1 MAPNNRRNPASLY
14 ELLDKNALKSSRKAG
29 PLKIPDWFNKS
40 SRTAPAAPGP
50 PTTEPPAAA
59 PAPASTGES
68 AQPTTAPPIEKTPAA
83 PSATAVSPGATVS
96 PSPSSSD
103 PFDRLV
109 NAGPPSLRMVSPL
122 SRSEAPSALGG
133 RPPWMLL
140 GAASLL
146 GVILLI
152 VVIALSRGGKSPKGE
167 AVPTVTGP
175 VGPTTSKLVPY
186 PEAAVPNTDAGQPA
200 PVDNTPVS
208 PTMPSTAAVV
218 AMDRVKFDPQAWYL
232 VILTTRPALA
242 QRAAAF
248 IAAHGVS
255 VTVAPHI
262 HDLATV
268 IAVQGY
274 RDRANPQAIAFRR
287 RVVHIG
293 DLLPEA
299 RRLHRSVWSDAY
311 FRHIS
316 IHR

>member
-1 MAPNNRRNPASLY
+1 M
-14 ELLDKNALKSSRKAG
+14 
-29 PLKIPDWFNKS
+29 
-40 SRTAPAAPGP
+40 
-50 PTTEPPAAA
+50 
-59 PAPASTGES
+59 
-68 AQPTTAPPIEKTPAA
+68 
-83 PSATAVSPGATVS
+83 
-96 PSPSSSD
+96 
-103 PFDRLV
+103 
-109 NAGPPSLRMVSPL
+109 
-122 SRSEAPSALGG
+122 
-133 RPPWMLL
+133 
-140 GAASLL
+140 
-146 GVILLI
+146 
-152 VVIALSRGGKSPKGE
+152 
-167 AVPTVTGP
+167 
-175 VGPTTSKLVPY
+175 
-186 PEAAVPNTDAGQPA
+186 
-200 PVDNTPVS
+200 S
-208 PTMPSTAAVV
+208 PTMPSTAVVV

>member
-14 ELLDKNALKSSRKAG
+14 ELLDKNALKSSRKSG

-40 SRTAPAAPGP
+40 SRSAPATPV
-50 PTTEPPAAA
+50 PTTAEPAATG
-59 PAPASTGES
+59 PAPASMGES
-68 AQPTTAPPIEKTPAA
+68 PQSTTTPPPDKATATPSVAAA
-83 PSATAVSPGATVS
+83 PLSSAVSPGA
-96 PSPSSSD
+96 SSSD

-122 SRSEAPSALGG
+122 SRSEAPSAFGG

-140 GAASLL
+140 GAAGLL

-152 VVIALSRGGKSPKGE
+152 VVIALSRGGKSPRGQ

-175 VGPTTSKLVPY
+175 AGPTTSRLVPY
-186 PEAAVPNTDAGQPA
+186 TGASAPNAHEGQST
-200 PVDNTPVS
+200 PVDNNLMRPN
-208 PTMPSTAAVV
+208 PPSTGEVV
-218 AMDRVKFDPQAWYL
+218 ALDRVTFDPQAWYL
-232 VILTTRPALA
+232 VILTTRPNLA